1 MKLLATVLDAQTQN
15 PAIVGEVVLGSAV
28 LRGEHGENGP
38 ARGGREG
45 RGPGW
50 TSLLPAKQAGL
61 WRAPAPLPVAWARPS
76 VTRRLPAG
84 HGAAGASQAVARSP
98 DTGE

>member
-45 RGPGW
+45 PCSAQVLGQRFGF
-50 TSLLPAKQAGL
+50 Q
-61 WRAPAPLPVAWARPS
+61 PVPES
-76 VTRRLPAG
+76 G
-84 HGAAGASQAVARSP
+84 
-98 DTGE
+98 